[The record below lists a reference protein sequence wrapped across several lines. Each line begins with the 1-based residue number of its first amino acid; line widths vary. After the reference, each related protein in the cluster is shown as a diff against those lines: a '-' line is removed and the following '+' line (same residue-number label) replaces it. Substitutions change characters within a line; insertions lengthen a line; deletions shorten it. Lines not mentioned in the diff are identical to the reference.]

1 MGSLAGTVDPL
12 GARGVVERQRHHCEL
27 AMASQADP
35 ETYPGPLAAWM
46 APFAGCF
53 TRPTWANL
61 LVLAAGGILSPGRR
75 TVAAAL
81 SSMGLRGAAT
91 FTNYHRALN
100 RSRWSGQAAARCL
113 LGLLVAAFVPS
124 GPVVVGIDET
134 IERRWG
140 TKIKAR
146 GIYRDPV
153 RSSHGH
159 FVKASGLRWISLM
172 LLAPVPFA
180 GRVWALP
187 FLTSLAPS
195 ERYAQV
201 QGRRH
206 KLLTDRAR
214 QLLLLLA
221 RWLPD
226 RRIIAV
232 ADSSYAAIEL
242 LAAVCRHVVVIT
254 RLRLD
259 ARLFDPPPP
268 RLPGTKGRPRVS
280 GARQPTLLQRLADPE
295 TAWQRVTVTGWYGQG
310 ERRLD
315 VVSGRA
321 LWYHPGKQV
330 PVRWVLVRDLAGEF
344 EPQAFLCTD
353 QAADPVAILQLFVR
367 RWSVEVTFAEVRRH
381 LGVETQR
388 QWSDL
393 AIARTTPCLLALFSL
408 VTLWASD
415 LAARGLVLPRRA
427 AWYAKHAITFSDAL
441 AAVRRQL
448 WIAQAFSTL
457 PHAQNTA
464 TIPRAFLDSLTEA
477 ACYPA

>member
-1 MGSLAGTVDPL
+1 M
-12 GARGVVERQRHHCEL
+12 ARQT
-27 AMASQADP
+27 DP
-35 ETYPGPLAAWM
+35 ETHPGPLAAWM
-46 APFAGCF
+46 GPFAACF

-61 LVLAAGGILSPGRR
+61 LVLVAGAVLSPGRR

-81 SSMGLRGAAT
+81 SSVGLRGAAT
-91 FTNYHRALN
+91 FTNYHRVLN
-100 RSRWSGQAAARCL
+100 RSRWSGQAAARRL
-113 LGLLVAAFVPS
+113 LGLLVAAFAPD

-140 TKIKAR
+140 ARIKAR

-195 ERYAQV
+195 ERYAQA

-226 RRIIAV
+226 RQIIAV

-242 LAAVCRHVVVIT
+242 LAAVCRHMTMIT

-259 ARLFDPPPP
+259 ARLFDPLPP
-268 RLPGTKGRPRVS
+268 RRPGTKGRPRVS
-280 GARQPTLLQRLADPE
+280 GARQPTLLQHLADRT
-295 TAWQRVTVTGWYGQG
+295 TAWQRITVTGWYGQG
-310 ERRLD
+310 ERQLD
-315 VVSGRA
+315 VVSGTA

-330 PVRWVLVRDLAGEF
+330 PIRWVLVRDLAGEF

-408 VTLWASD
+408 VTLWATD
-415 LAARGLVLPRRA
+415 LAARSLVLPRRA
-427 AWYAKHAITFSDAL
+427 AWYAKPAVTFSDAL

-448 WIAQAFSTL
+448 WIAQAFSTSRQ
-457 PHAQNTA
+457 AQDMA
-464 TIPRAFLDSLTEA
+464 TIPRALLNSLMEA